1 MEKLTQYW
9 DSDSS
14 FNITRLTSADEPCP
28 MHTHDFY
35 EYFIVIHG
43 QSIHVV
49 NNSVQ
54 KVERGSLVLVR
65 PSDEHCYDYC
75 KSQDF
80 QFYNI
85 NVLSDLFDQ
94 TNLLFLNNMQ
104 KLTTCSLPHHVKLNE
119 AQLSYVQDILTQIQD
134 TPDEDSKHIL
144 SVNIFVYCM
153 CQLIKL
159 PEFDEMQIMPQW
171 LVSTLDEMSKP
182 ENFIIGLPHLLKIT
196 NYSQEHV
203 NRVFKRF
210 LNTTPTKYINE
221 MRLRYAFQLIQIGK
235 NEIIDVCQMCG
246 FNSLNHFYV
255 EFKKYYG
262 FTPKKSRNYTECD
275 M

>member
-1 MEKLTQYW
+1 
-9 DSDSS
+9 
-14 FNITRLTSADEPCP
+14 

-35 EYFIVIHG
+35 EYFVVIHG

-65 PSDEHCYDYC
+65 PNDEHCYDYC

-85 NVLSDLFDQ
+85 NVLKEVFEKTNDLFEN
-94 TNLLFLNNMQ
+94 NLE
-104 KLTTCSLPHHVKLNE
+104 KLTTCALPHHVKLSE
-119 AQLSYVQDILTQIQD
+119 AQLKYVEDILNDIEKLTEEKD
-134 TPDEDSKHIL
+134 KHIL
-144 SVNIFVYCM
+144 SVRVFVYCM
-153 CQLIKL
+153 YQLMKL
-159 PEFDEMQIMPQW
+159 PEFNEMKVMPQW
-171 LVSTLDEMSKP
+171 LVFTLDEMSKP
-182 ENFIIGLPHLLKIT
+182 ENFIAGLPHLLKIT

-210 LNTTPTKYINE
+210 LSTTPTKYINE
-221 MRLRYAFQLIQIGK
+221 LRLRYAFQLIQSGE

-255 EFKKYYG
+255 EFKRYYG
-262 FTPKKSRNYTECD
+262 FTPKKSRNYID
-275 M
+275 